1 MPINPDISQFVSALS
16 ATWQV
21 YFMIAAVAVHYVI
34 KALQFVASHGG
45 INGLKRSIMDGKDAP
60 KNP

>member
-1 MPINPDISQFVSALS
+1 MNPDIPQLVSSLS
-16 ATWQV
+16 ATWQA
-21 YFMIAAVAVHYVI
+21 YFIIAAVVVHYVI

-45 INGLKRSIMDGKDAP
+45 INGLKKSIMDGKDAP